1 MLDLPGPVLAQVL
14 THLLA
19 GQPWLREKLA
29 PFAGA
34 RARIEVFPFSADLEI
49 GTDGTLTAGA
59 RQETEADAVVELSAF
74 TAMRLLAGDAGA
86 RAGVGVRG
94 DAALAAALEAVFN
107 ALRWDVEED
116 LSRVVGDV
124 AAHRMVDGA
133 RSFAAWQKRSA
144 RDLADSTVEYL
155 VEERKLLASPVQVR
169 AWSQAVD
176 RLRDDVE
183 RLDKR
188 VERLSRKA

>member
-1 MLDLPGPVLAQVL
+1 MLDLPGSVLAQVL
-14 THLLA
+14 KHLLA
-19 GQPWLREKLA
+19 GQPWLRERLA
-29 PFAGA
+29 PFAGR

-49 GTDGTLTAGA
+49 DADGALTSGSS
-59 RQETEADAVVELSAF
+59 RETEADAVVELSPL

-86 RAGVGVRG
+86 RRGVGVRG

-107 ALRWDVEED
+107 ALHWDVEED

-124 AAHRMVDGA
+124 AAHRLVGGA
-133 RSFAAWQKRSA
+133 RSLAAWQKRSA

-155 VEERKLLASPVQVR
+155 VEERKLLASPVQMR

-183 RLDKR
+183 RLAKR
-188 VERLSRKA
+188 VERLSRED